1 MKLGSWWRHG
11 LQSYGEM
18 LPSVLTIFYWKF
30 IKIEIKMIIMMMIG
44 TNNDE
49 RNSEND
55 DHVNDN
61 DYSTTATTNNS

>member
-1 MKLGSWWRHG
+1 
-11 LQSYGEM
+11 
-18 LPSVLTIFYWKF
+18 
-30 IKIEIKMIIMMMIG
+30 MIG